1 MHAGHFLRY
10 LRSPALVGA
19 VVPSST
25 TLARAM
31 SSQALGFQRIL
42 ELGAGTGP
50 ITRQLAHD
58 HGEDALTLF
67 ELDSR
72 LARNLAKRYPRA
84 QVWDG
89 CLHQRAERVLQQP
102 GRSVAVSSLPFR
114 SLPPEVLEPT
124 IAVLEAFLNADPQR
138 KLVQFT
144 YGLRAPFDVKTPG
157 LAWARCARV
166 WTNVPPAYVWTL
178 RRAAATAT

>member
-1 MHAGHFLRY
+1 MHTSLFLRY
-10 LRSPALVGA
+10 LRSPGLVGA
-19 VVPSST
+19 VVPSSN

-31 SSQALGFQRIL
+31 SRQAHGYRHIL
-42 ELGAGTGP
+42 ELGAGSGP

-58 HGEDALTLF
+58 HGEDSLTLF

-72 LARNLAKRYPRA
+72 LAHSLAKRYPRA
-84 QVWDG
+84 KVWDG
-89 CLHQRAERVLQQP
+89 CLHERAERLLQQP

-114 SLPPEVLEPT
+114 SLPPEVLKPT
-124 IAVLEAFLNADPQR
+124 VAVIEAFLNADPDR

-144 YGLRAPFDVKTPG
+144 YGLRAPFDVTTPG

-166 WTNVPPAYVWTL
+166 WSNVPPAHVWTL
-178 RRAAATAT
+178 RRAVGQAG